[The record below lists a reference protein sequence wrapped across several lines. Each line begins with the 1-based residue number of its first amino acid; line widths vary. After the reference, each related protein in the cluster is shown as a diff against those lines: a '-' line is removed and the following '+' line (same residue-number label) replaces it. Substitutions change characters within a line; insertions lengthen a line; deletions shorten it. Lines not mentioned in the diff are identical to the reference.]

1 MAANESSSSASV
13 TSSASVYVD
22 YVSAA
27 VLAEIY
33 PKTDGN
39 REDDA
44 LLSERVDSFFKKFY
58 FTNVILF
65 QKAGKTEQTDRD
77 SVSICSSLIKS
88 GRTNCAD
95 RPDRADRPKSP
106 VRYHKGIE
114 IETDNENALHSLIRK
129 ERSNADF
136 LTVRSADEKIIRAAA
151 ESPDVDAVFP
161 ISNPSQK
168 PAAGPINHI
177 VAKFAADKKTA
188 FAFDIAPFLLAKSGY
203 RRSKLFSDTAE
214 MIQILR
220 KYNVPILLC
229 SGAGSVCEQRGPYE
243 LEAFGRLLGLT
254 QEETTAAVST
264 LLAVILRE
272 RQKQKSGIRIMQG
285 VEVLDEN
292 ENE

>member
-1 MAANESSSSASV
+1 
-13 TSSASVYVD
+13 
-22 YVSAA
+22 VSAA
-27 VLAEIY
+27 LLAEIY
-33 PKTDGN
+33 PKTDDS

-58 FTNVILF
+58 YTDVILF
-65 QKAGKTEQTDRD
+65 QKAGKTEQTGRD
-77 SVSICSSLIKS
+77 GAGICSSLVKS
-88 GRTNCAD
+88 SQADRANRADRADQTDRTGCAD
-95 RPDRADRPKSP
+95 RADQTDRPKSP

-114 IETDNENALHSLIRK
+114 IETDNENTLHSLIKK
-129 ERSNADF
+129 ERPNADF

-203 RRSKLFSDTAE
+203 RRSKLFSDTTE

-254 QEETTAAVST
+254 QEETNAAVST
-264 LLAVILRE
+264 LPAVILRE

-285 VEVLDEN
+285 VEVLSEN